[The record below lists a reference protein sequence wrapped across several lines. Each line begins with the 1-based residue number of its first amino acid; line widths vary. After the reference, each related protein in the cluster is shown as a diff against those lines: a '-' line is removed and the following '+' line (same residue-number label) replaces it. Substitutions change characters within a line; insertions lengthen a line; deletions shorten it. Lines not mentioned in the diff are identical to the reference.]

1 MRIANYLRPE
11 CVALHQ
17 RADSLEGAVQQ
28 LVALLD
34 GTEDLTD
41 TAAFAADVRAPAGAG
56 RCLRGATALPS
67 PMPKAPR
74 SGGCSWRPDAGPA
87 RWPATHP
94 DGKPLQMLVMIAAPA
109 EANDLHVQVLAEL
122 ATLFLD
128 TDFCTHLRESTT
140 PEAFCRAV
148 AEREAQDD
156 PAAPPPQTTDEPG
169 YRLLGVTACPTG
181 IAHTYLAAEAL
192 QRAAQT
198 RGFSI
203 KVETNGADGVGDA
216 LTEEDIRAADC
227 IIVAADRAVSMA
239 RFVGKRLVYAS
250 AGDAV
255 RDADAL
261 LEKAVSGKA
270 PIYHGG
276 HAFRTSD
283 LRELGREGYGH
294 LMNGVSHMIP
304 VVVAGGVITALSLLS
319 QQLGLPASWT
329 MMMKNVGAAAFVMM
343 YPVLA
348 AFIASSIGD
357 RPAFMPGLLGGYL
370 AQMGTTTLTNL
381 SWISSGF
388 WGALIGGFAAGLIV
402 LLLNRLL
409 DRIPQELSHIRT
421 GLLVPACSLLF
432 IGWLMLMVVNPP
444 LGRFNRWMSLCLSKM
459 QGGSRLLLGALLGG
473 MMATDYGG
481 PINKAAYVSGTLA
494 LVDLQY
500 DLMAAVMAGGMVPP
514 LGLAL
519 ACMLFPTRFTASER
533 RSVPQTAIMG
543 LSFVTE
549 GALPFALR
557 DPLRVGPSCIAGSAL
572 AGFLA
577 IFLGC
582 KCPAP
587 HGGLF
592 LLPVMGNPLGFL
604 GALLGGSLLA
614 ALLLGLL
621 KKPLKQ

>member
-41 TAAFAADVRAPAGAG
+41 TAAFAADVRA
-56 RCLRGATALPS
+56 RLAL
-67 PMPKAPR
+67 
-74 SGGCSWRPDAGPA
+74 GGVCVGNGLAIPHAKSASVKRLQLAALTLDPPLACD
-87 RWPATHP
+87 TP

-156 PAAPPPQTTDEPG
+156 PAAPPP
-169 YRLLGVTACPTG
+169 
-181 IAHTYLAAEAL
+181 
-192 QRAAQT
+192 QT

-283 LRELGREGYGH
+283 LRELSREGYGH

-557 DPLRVGPSCIAGSAL
+557 DPLRVGPSCMAGSAL

>member
-1 MRIANYLRPE
+1 
-11 CVALHQ
+11 
-17 RADSLEGAVQQ
+17 
-28 LVALLD
+28 
-34 GTEDLTD
+34 
-41 TAAFAADVRAPAGAG
+41 
-56 RCLRGATALPS
+56 
-67 PMPKAPR
+67 
-74 SGGCSWRPDAGPA
+74 
-87 RWPATHP
+87 
-94 DGKPLQMLVMIAAPA
+94 
-109 EANDLHVQVLAEL
+109 
-122 ATLFLD
+122 
-128 TDFCTHLRESTT
+128 
-140 PEAFCRAV
+140 
-148 AEREAQDD
+148 
-156 PAAPPPQTTDEPG
+156 
-169 YRLLGVTACPTG
+169 
-181 IAHTYLAAEAL
+181 
-192 QRAAQT
+192 
-198 RGFSI
+198 
-203 KVETNGADGVGDA
+203 
-216 LTEEDIRAADC
+216 
-227 IIVAADRAVSMA
+227 
-239 RFVGKRLVYAS
+239 
-250 AGDAV
+250 
-255 RDADAL
+255 
-261 LEKAVSGKA
+261 
-270 PIYHGG
+270 
-276 HAFRTSD
+276 
-283 LRELGREGYGH
+283 
-294 LMNGVSHMIP
+294 MIP

-329 MMMKNVGAAAFVMM
+329 MMMKNVGSAAFVMM

-549 GALPFALR
+549 GALPFSLR

>member
-1 MRIANYLRPE
+1 MSRPCAVTVPDGVDYE
-11 CVALHQ
+11 AL
-17 RADSLEGAVQQ
+17 
-28 LVALLD
+28 
-34 GTEDLTD
+34 
-41 TAAFAADVRAPAGAG
+41 
-56 RCLRGATALPS
+56 
-67 PMPKAPR
+67 
-74 SGGCSWRPDAGPA
+74 
-87 RWPATHP
+87 
-94 DGKPLQMLVMIAAPA
+94 DGKPSNLIFMIAAPMDG
-109 EANDLHVQVLAEL
+109 DLHLEVLSRLMTMLMDGDFRKELLAAKSADEFLAVIDKKETEKYPDEAKAAEPEKKDGYRVLA
-122 ATLFLD
+122 
-128 TDFCTHLRESTT
+128 
-140 PEAFCRAV
+140 
-148 AEREAQDD
+148 
-156 PAAPPPQTTDEPG
+156 
-169 YRLLGVTACPTG
+169 VTACPTG

-329 MMMKNVGAAAFVMM
+329 MMMKNVGSAAFVMM

-409 DRIPQELSHIRT
+409 DRIPQELSHIKT

-444 LGRFNRWMSLCLSKM
+444 LGRFNRWMSLCLSEM
-459 QGGSRLLLGALLGG
+459 QGGSRLLLGALMGG

-582 KCPAP
+582 GCPAP